1 MYHFKKAETSEEL
14 EQVFRLNHDVFAGE
28 LRQHHPSDEGRLV
41 DKFHEKNLYLIAL
54 EDERVIGMLTTH
66 DEPPF
71 SVADRLADPR
81 VLEPFG
87 RIVEVRLLAIEPE
100 HRNRQVLTGLF
111 TLLYENVHTYD
122 SIAISGY
129 VEQSPM
135 YYKLGFQALG
145 PAVTSGKAQYIP
157 MAAKIVEL
165 RARAT
170 MWERKLEKWMK
181 QSAARGAGEAEGS

>member
-1 MYHFKKAETSEEL
+1 MYHFKKAETEKEL

-28 LRQHHPSDEGRLV
+28 LQQHHPTDEGRLV

-66 DEPPF
+66 DQPPF

-100 HRNRQVLTGLF
+100 HRNRPGLTGPF
-111 TLLYENVHTYD
+111 TLVYQKVHTYV
-122 SIAISGY
+122 SIAVSGE
-129 VEQSPM
+129 VDESPT
-135 YYKLGFQALG
+135 YWKLGLQVVG
-145 PAVTSGKAQYIP
+145 PA
-157 MAAKIVEL
+157 
-165 RARAT
+165 
-170 MWERKLEKWMK
+170 
-181 QSAARGAGEAEGS
+181 GAEPGG